1 MVSGLITKFGEEA
14 KKARITLTE
23 SMDALIIFIKLYTL
37 LLTFVKYNVQNLK
50 ERGI

>member
-23 SMDALIIFIKLYTL
+23 SMDALIIYKALYAT
-37 LLTFVKYNVQNLK
+37 TNLCK
-50 ERGI
+50 